1 MKNTVLAL
9 TSATLFG
16 FAATA
21 QAAPEFFVGAQAG
34 YQNVD
39 LEETDRSENSNF
51 SRSATADFSVSGA
64 TGGIFAG
71 VKFNVT
77 PRFYLSP
84 EVNLGT
90 SNSDGG
96 VTTSESYDF
105 SSGNITNTGGSS
117 ESYEYEAGRSYGLGV
132 LAGYNLTEAT
142 SFYGR
147 LGYQRTKFK
156 ASYNYDE
163 SYNYVDG
170 NFGFSDSGSFS
181 DSDSDSKTFGGVRFG
196 VGMETAISS
205 NVALRVDWSQ
215 THYSSET
222 FNYGGGESTTFDPTE
237 NQFQVGVSYRF

>member
-21 QAAPEFFVGAQAG
+21 HAAPEFFVGAQAG
-34 YQNVD
+34 YQNID
-39 LEETDRSENSNF
+39 MEETDRWDGGNTSQ
-51 SRSATADFSVSGA
+51 SATADFSVSGA

-77 PRFYLSP
+77 PRFYLAP
-84 EVNLGT
+84 EANLGT
-90 SNSDGG
+90 SNADGG
-96 VTTSESYDF
+96 VSTSYAYSDSFGNASYSENSNESYK
-105 SSGNITNTGGSS
+105 
-117 ESYEYEAGRSYGLGV
+117 YEAGRTYGLGV
-132 LAGYNLTEAT
+132 LAGYNFTETT

-156 ASYNYDE
+156 TSYNYNE
-163 SYNYVDG
+163 SYNFADPD
-170 NFGFSDSGSFS
+170 FGFFDSGSDSFS
-181 DSDSDSKTFGGVRFG
+181 DSESKTFGGVRFG

-205 NVALRVDWSQ
+205 NVALRLDWSQ

-222 FNYGGGESTTFDPTE
+222 FSDGQGNSITFDPTE
-237 NQFQVGVSYRF
+237 SALQAGISYRF

>member
-9 TSATLFG
+9 TSATLFS

-39 LEETDRSENSNF
+39 LEETDRLEGSNS
-51 SRSATADFSVSGA
+51 SQSATVDFSSSGV

-77 PRFYLSP
+77 PRFYLAP

-90 SNSDGG
+90 SNADGG
-96 VTTSESYDF
+96 VSTSNSYDF
-105 SSGNITNTGGSS
+105 SSGNVTDTGGRS
-117 ESYEYEAGRSYGLGV
+117 ESYEYEAGRTYGLSV

-147 LGYQRTKFK
+147 LGYQRTKIK
-156 ASYNYDE
+156 ASYNYNE
-163 SYNYVDG
+163 SYNYVNDD
-170 NFGFSDSGSFS
+170 FGFSDSDSYSES
-181 DSDSDSKTFGGVRFG
+181 DSESKTFGGVRFG

-205 NVALRVDWSQ
+205 NVALRLDWSQ

-222 FNYGGGESTTFDPTE
+222 FSDGQGGSITFDPTE
-237 NQFQVGVSYRF
+237 SVFQAGVSYRF